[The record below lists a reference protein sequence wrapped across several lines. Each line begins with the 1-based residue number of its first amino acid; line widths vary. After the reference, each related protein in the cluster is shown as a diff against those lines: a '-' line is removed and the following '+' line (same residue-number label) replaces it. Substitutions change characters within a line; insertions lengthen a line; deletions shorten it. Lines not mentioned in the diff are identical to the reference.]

1 MEGDGGYKVES
12 NSIRSQRELLEGY
25 VGRNEELAVAGV
37 YTDDGYTGSN
47 FQRPGF
53 LRMMEDISA
62 GLVDCVLVKDLSRL
76 GRDYIESG
84 RLIQKVFPAY
94 GVRFIAVTDHYDS
107 LTADRHDTSLVVPV
121 KNFVNDSYCRDISQ
135 KVRSHQQ
142 VKREKGEFIG
152 AFTVYGYRKSPAD
165 KNQLLPDAYA
175 AAIVRK
181 IFVWKI
187 AGLGV
192 HRIAERLNSM
202 GVLSPMAYKRM
213 HGEKLRTSFDQMR
226 TGKWSGVAV
235 ERILTNEVYTGTLVQ
250 GKTGRVNYKVK
261 QSIPKPEQ
269 EWSRVKR
276 THEAIISEEDYQ
288 LVRKLLE
295 QRTRSG
301 NGKDSVTLLAGLLF
315 CGDCG
320 EPMIRREGAK
330 GACYICG
337 KKNRGV
343 GCTRHKMEEEILVNI
358 IVECLRPLLHINE
371 VISTT
376 LSKKIANVPNEPSRM
391 ESSLIHLNEKGDYQA
406 SRGMGVHTENEKAD
420 RPASRGMGMNI
431 EYEES
436 GLPESA
442 CEEEMKL
449 LCREKEKFQLLR
461 SGLYEDWKDG
471 VITEE
476 EYYSFRSIYE
486 KEIASLQETIEKQEN
501 LLHKRNTSTDI
512 PEQRDFPSE
521 PNRLLFLSFLEQ
533 VKLWEIPE
541 CRRPAVDIKF
551 NFRLFG

>member
-1 MEGDGGYKVES
+1 MEGEVGYKSES

-25 VGRNEELAVAGV
+25 VGRNEELEVAGV

-53 LRMMEDISA
+53 LRMMEDIST

-94 GVRFIAVTDHYDS
+94 GVRFIAITDHYDS

-152 AFTVYGYRKSPAD
+152 AFTVYGYQKAQDD
-165 KNQLLPDAYA
+165 KNKLLPDAYA

-181 IFVWKI
+181 MFAWKL

-192 HRIAERLNSM
+192 HRIAEQLNSM

-213 HGEKLRTSFDQMR
+213 HGEKLRTSFDQMH

-261 QSIPKPEQ
+261 QSVPKPEQ
-269 EWSRVKR
+269 EWSRVKG
-276 THEAIISEEDYQ
+276 THEAIISEEDFY
-288 LVRKLLE
+288 LVRKLLG

-301 NGKDSVTLLAGLLF
+301 NGKESVTLLAGMLF

-343 GCTRHKMEEEILVNI
+343 GCTRHKMEEEILVHI
-358 IVECLRPLLHINE
+358 IMECLRPLLYINE
-371 VISTT
+371 VITKA
-376 LSKKIANVPNEPSRM
+376 LSDRFAYVPNEQNKI
-391 ESSLIHLNEKGDYQA
+391 ESSLISLIEKGDHQA
-406 SRGMGVHTENEKAD
+406 SRGMSMH
-420 RPASRGMGMNI
+420 M
-431 EYEES
+431 EYEGY
-436 GLPESA
+436 GLTESA
-442 CEEEMKL
+442 CEEEMQL

-486 KEIASLQETIEKQEN
+486 TEIATLQETIEKQEN
-501 LLHKRNTSTDI
+501 LLHRRNASEDI
-512 PEQRDFPSE
+512 LEQRDFPAE

-551 NFRLFG
+551 NFCLFG

>member
-1 MEGDGGYKVES
+1 MGENLDQSSEKQYRTALYLRLSRDDGEEAGGHKSES

-25 VGRNEELAVAGV
+25 VSRNEELEVAEI

-53 LRMMEDISA
+53 LRMMEDISN

-152 AFTVYGYRKSPAD
+152 AFTVYGYRKSSD
-165 KNQLLPDAYA
+165 HKNQLLPDGYA

-181 IFVWKI
+181 IFAWKI
-187 AGLGV
+187 AGMGV
-192 HRIAERLNSM
+192 HRIAEKLNGM

-226 TGKWSGVAV
+226 TGNWSGVAV
-235 ERILTNEVYTGTLVQ
+235 ERILTNEVYTGSLVQ

-261 QSIPKPEQ
+261 QSVAKPEQ
-269 EWSRVKR
+269 EWSRVKE
-276 THEAIISEEDYQ
+276 THEAIISEEDFT
-288 LVRKLLE
+288 LVQKLME
-295 QRTRSG
+295 HRTRSG
-301 NGKDSVTLLAGLLF
+301 NGKESVYLLAGILF

-320 EPMIRREGAK
+320 EQMIRRESSK
-330 GACYICG
+330 GEYYICG
-337 KKNRGV
+337 RKNRGE
-343 GCTRHKMEEEILVNI
+343 GCTRHKIEEELLVNM
-358 IVECLRPLLHINE
+358 VMSCLRKLIKINDVQLE
-371 VISTT
+371 RIEE
-376 LSKKIANVPNEPSRM
+376 LVPVASDTPMLMASHDEKSVCR
-391 ESSLIHLNEKGDYQA
+391 ESVEKGL
-406 SRGMGVHTENEKAD
+406 EEKE
-420 RPASRGMGMNI
+420 I
-431 EYEES
+431 E
-436 GLPESA
+436 
-442 CEEEMKL
+442 L
-449 LCREKEKFQLLR
+449 LWREKEKYQMLR
-461 SGLYEDWKDG
+461 SGLYEDWKEG
-471 VITEE
+471 IITEE

-486 KEIASLQETIEKQEN
+486 EEISSIQETINKQEN
-501 LLHKRNTSTDI
+501 MMRMSSVSPNF
-512 PEQRDFPSE
+512 PEQNGILNE
-521 PNRLLFLSFLEQ
+521 PNRLFFLSFIER
-533 VKLWEIPE
+533 VEVREIPE
-541 CRRPAVDIKF
+541 MERLLTEVQFKF
-551 NFRLFG
+551 ILL